1 MSMANIAIATL
12 VKEKN
17 NMERTDYNGEL
28 RLKDEGKEVTLVGW
42 VSTRRNLGSILFID
56 LRDNTGIVQLIV
68 EDPSKVPD
76 VRNEYVVQVKGTV
89 RKKDVPNTKIPTGE
103 IEVLVKDLKVINK
116 ADNPPFI
123 IADKTDALE
132 DTRLEYRYLD
142 LRRPCMLNNLRTRA
156 KIVKITHEYLDSNRF
171 LEVET
176 PILDLATPEGARD
189 YLVPSRLHHGSF
201 YALPQSPQL
210 FKQLL
215 MIGGIERYYQ
225 IAKCFRDEDL
235 RADRQPEF
243 TQIDVETSFMDQ
255 DQVLEL
261 AEGMIQRYFK
271 EIVNYDV
278 KLPLRRMNF
287 WDAMDTYGSDKPD
300 TRYGLEI
307 HDITSIMK
315 KTEFASFADATYIK
329 CIVVPNKGNETS
341 RKKVDVLSAEA
352 RKFRLKGVLTLKKE
366 NGKLDGSFV
375 KFLSEDLQNELIS
388 TLNLNDDD
396 LVVFASSNNRRDID
410 FGLGALRTFF
420 AKEMGLIKPG
430 TYDLLWIVNFPMFD
444 KVEGT
449 DYYTAEHH
457 PFTRP
462 RDEDLP
468 LLDTDPEK
476 VLAYAYDIVINGYEA
491 GGGTMRI
498 YDHDTQWKIFNLIG
512 LSAEDVERKFGWFLR
527 AFNYGVPPHAGFA
540 LGLDRLSMILCGTD
554 NIRDVEAFPKNLQAV
569 DPMSKA
575 PSGVSKQA
583 LDDVGV
589 EIKKE

>member
-1 MSMANIAIATL
+1 M
-12 VKEKN
+12 K
-17 NMERTDYNGEL
+17 RTNYNGEL
-28 RLKDEGKEVTLVGW
+28 RLANVGEEVTLVGW

-56 LRDNTGIVQLIV
+56 LRDNTGIVQLCV

-76 VRNEYVVQVKGTV
+76 VRNEYVIQVEGVV
-89 RKKDVPNTKIPTGE
+89 RKKDVPNPKLPSGD
-103 IEVLVKDLKVINK
+103 IEVLVKDMKVINK
-116 ADNPPFI
+116 AENPPFI

-156 KIVKITHEYLDSNRF
+156 KIVKITHDYLDSNRF

-189 YLVPSRLHHGSF
+189 YLVPSRLHHGCF

-261 AEGMIQRYFK
+261 AEGMLKRYFK
-271 EIVNYDV
+271 EIVNVDI
-278 KLPLRRMNF
+278 KLPLRRINY
-287 WDAMDTYGSDKPD
+287 WEAMDTYGSDKPD
-300 TRYGLEI
+300 TRYGLHIQDVSEI
-307 HDITSIMK
+307 LK
-315 KTEFASFADATYIK
+315 KTDFASFKGAKYIK
-329 CIVVPNKGNETS
+329 GILIPGKGKETS
-341 RKKVDVLSAEA
+341 RKKVDLLSMEA
-352 RKFRLKGVLTLKKE
+352 RKFNLKGVLTLKVE
-366 NGKLDGSFV
+366 DGKLEGSFA
-375 KFLSEDLQNELIS
+375 KFLTPEIESELRSFLSLKE
-388 TLNLNDDD
+388 DD
-396 LVVFASSNNRRDID
+396 LFVFASSNDRRDID
-410 FGLGALRTFF
+410 FGLGALRTLF
-420 AKEMGLIKPG
+420 AKEMGLIKAG
-430 TYDLLWIVNFPMFD
+430 TYDLLWVVNFPMFD
-444 KVEGT
+444 RIEGT
-449 DYYTAEHH
+449 DQYTAEHH

-491 GGGTMRI
+491 GGGTLRI
-498 YDHDTQWKIFNLIG
+498 YDHDTQWKIFRLLG
-512 LSAEDVERKFGWFLR
+512 LSEEDVERKFGWFLR
-527 AFNYGVPPHAGFA
+527 AFRYGVPPHAGFA
-540 LGLDRLSMILCGTD
+540 LGLDRLCMILCGTD
-554 NIRDVEAFPKNLQAV
+554 NIRDVEAFPKNLQAT

-575 PSGVSKQA
+575 PSIVSQEA
-583 LDDVGV
+583 LDAVGV